1 MGEGPTTPGT
11 GHSARGPGAQC
22 RHPPLH
28 LPALR
33 PRGCRG
39 DGPQA
44 GPAPTNSGRKP
55 REDGPP
61 WARLCPQTV
70 LMAGSR
76 PGYLQDR
83 EVNKR
88 EPGLETEL
96 TGEDQERASAS
107 GKALGAWGLGRS
119 AWAGRAGLLLPGQR
133 SASPLASPRARG
145 IPRAQGWVAGLA
157 DGCPELCLE
166 GRGGLVVRDGRPDG
180 HTQSCSR
187 PPAPGGSRTKTGH
200 VAPSSPASLELR
212 FPPGHGQRPGRASR
226 ASPALRTKP
235 RAVTCSQ
242 EWSGRGRS
250 PPASVSLAHSRSSDG
265 CVANSL
271 LPSPGPNQA
280 PASPQDPED
289 SSDQKKTRQG
299 TSPGGTVV
307 ENPPGKAGDAGLS
320 PQATPRESTRGDER
334 ACVTWQGPRVPQ
346 RRPDAPQ

>member
-1 MGEGPTTPGT
+1 MGRALSTNSAHGGLPPGLFT
-11 GHSARGPGAQC
+11 RQGSEQAGTRAGNGAHWGGPGKSQC
-22 RHPPLH
+22 
-28 LPALR
+28 LR
-33 PRGCRG
+33 ESPGRMG
-39 DGPQA
+39 
-44 GPAPTNSGRKP
+44 SG
-55 REDGPP
+55 E
-61 WARLCPQTV
+61 
-70 LMAGSR
+70 
-76 PGYLQDR
+76 
-83 EVNKR
+83 
-88 EPGLETEL
+88 
-96 TGEDQERASAS
+96 ERV
-107 GKALGAWGLGRS
+107 
-119 AWAGRAGLLLPGQR
+119 GRAGGAPPPRTEVSISTCLPQGW
-133 SASPLASPRARG
+133 ARG

-212 FPPGHGQRPGRASR
+212 FPPGRGQRPGRASR

-242 EWSGRGRS
+242 EWSGRGRG

-299 TSPGGTVV
+299 TSPGGTMV

-334 ACVTWQGPRVPQ
+334 ACVTWRGPRVPQ
-346 RRPDAPQ
+346 